1 MNFFIQFLR
10 EKLDLTFN
18 EAKSAFYSFLII
30 FVSVTATFIYSS
42 YNSDK
47 KSQIVI
53 EKYGELT
60 VPEAEEKAP
69 YTKSEYS
76 KYSKYPKYKKTES
89 NIEIKHFRFNP
100 NTASKKDLLTLG
112 FSGKAAN
119 ILENYLE
126 KGGKLKYKEDLKK
139 IYGVDEELYIT
150 LVDFIDL
157 PEKQTYSKTDIS
169 DLTYTDKP
177 EKKAQ
182 IYTKKVIAKFDINT
196 ADTATLKQING
207 IGEVFASRIIN
218 FREKLGGFND
228 LDQVSQTYGIP
239 VEVLPEI
246 KKYAFIEKPVSKIK
260 INKVKTIRHPYLKYN
275 QSKAII
281 AYRNQHGNYNNADDL
296 KKIKILDNETI
307 EKIKPY
313 LEF

>member
-1 MNFFIQFLR
+1 MNFIINFLR

-30 FVSVTATFIYSS
+30 FLSVTITFLYSS

-53 EKYGELT
+53 EKYGELK
-60 VPEAEEKAP
+60 VPESEERAP
-69 YTKSEYS
+69 FKEYKNS
-76 KYSKYPKYKKTES
+76 NYLKYKKTQNHS
-89 NIEIKHFRFNP
+89 EIRHFRFNP
-100 NTASKKDLLTLG
+100 NTATKKDLLTLG

-139 IYGVDEELYIT
+139 IYGVDEDLYIS
-150 LVDFIDL
+150 LIDYIDL
-157 PEKQTYSKTDIS
+157 PEKQTVNKTDIS
-169 DLTYTDKP
+169 DLTYSEKP
-177 EKKAQ
+177 EKKVKE
-182 IYTKKVIAKFDINT
+182 YTKKLIEKFDINT
-196 ADTATLKQING
+196 ADTSTLKQVKG

-239 VEVLPEI
+239 VELLPEL

-260 INKVKTIRHPYLKYN
+260 INKVKTIRHPYLNYN

-296 KKIKILDNETI
+296 SKIMILDNSII

-313 LEF
+313 LDFEK